1 MWQKIM
7 WQLLKL
13 WWLARGVKKNKDLS
27 EEPLPFLGIRFWE
40 GECFRIGEAERM
52 SLVICTFS
60 GTVFLFVGMYLPVPP
75 LTKASSLED
84 EGIVLKVEE
93 REEQK
98 KEIKKEGGVEHH
110 DTKEE
115 KQLEQFNE
123 PSTSSGSACPEV
135 NVPSAL
141 TCTSSCCWQ
150 SKWGPPHSVP
160 AQGRVSVC
168 SMFLCSHWP
177 FRPDLSV
184 SVEHSVSCGAG
195 LSRGVMPVCRWDTSV
210 PSSQPPGQYTEV
222 TSVCSNTWCNCTW
235 MMVQLWVLKY
245 LQLLQKIYTEISHG
259 NCWNHIRIL
268 MWMVI

>member
-13 WWLARGVKKNKDLS
+13 WWLARGVKKDKDLS
-27 EEPLPFLGIRFWE
+27 EEPLPFLRLRFWE
-40 GECFRIGEAERM
+40 AECFRIGEAERM

-93 REEQK
+93 SEEQK

-150 SKWGPPHSVP
+150 SKWGPPHSVQ
-160 AQGRVSVC
+160 AQGRVFSLFHVPLQSLTFQTWPFSVC
-168 SMFLCSHWP
+168 
-177 FRPDLSV
+177 
-184 SVEHSVSCGAG
+184 GAQCE
-195 LSRGVMPVCRWDTSV
+195 LWSRAVRGVMPVCRWDASV

-268 MWMVI
+268 MWMVV